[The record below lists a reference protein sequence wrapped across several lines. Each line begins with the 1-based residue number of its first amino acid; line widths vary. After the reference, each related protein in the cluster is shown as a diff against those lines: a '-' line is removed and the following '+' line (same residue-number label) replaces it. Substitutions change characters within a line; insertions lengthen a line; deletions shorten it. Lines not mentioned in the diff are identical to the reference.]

1 MTTITTLFSKI
12 NDSQVISD
20 RVKSVASNLA
30 RIIVFPL
37 LGILGFLL
45 LWSVAAQNI
54 NTSLGKFPGPAAV
67 VEQFGN
73 LYDEHVREGQKADDF
88 YARQEKRNAA
98 RVASDPGYEPRIRD
112 YTGKETFLDQ
122 IVTSLVT
129 VISGFLLA
137 AILAIPLGIA
147 VGLSRPLNAAVNPIV
162 QIFKPVSPLAWLP
175 LVTMVVSA
183 VYDTPDPSIP
193 KAFLNSMITVTLC
206 CLWPMV
212 INTSVGVA
220 SIDSDL
226 VNVSKVLRLPPLT
239 HVRKIVLPA
248 SIPMIFTGMR
258 LSFGVAWMVLIAA
271 EMLAQS
277 PGLGKFVWDE
287 FQNGSSDSLSR
298 IMAAVL
304 TIGFIGFL
312 LDRGMLQIQRYVSW
326 DKASADR

>member
-12 NDSQVISD
+12 NDSQLGSD
-20 RVKSVASNLA
+20 RVKSMASELA

-37 LGILGFLL
+37 LGVLVFLL

-67 VEQFGN
+67 VEQFGS
-73 LYDEHVREGQKADDF
+73 LYDEHVREREKADAF
-88 YARQEKRNAA
+88 YERQEKRNAA
-98 RVASDPGYEPRIRD
+98 RVAKDPDYVSKVRD

-137 AILAIPLGIA
+137 AIIAIPLGIA
-147 VGLSRPLNAAVNPIV
+147 VGLSRPLNSAVNPIV

-183 VYDTPDPSIP
+183 VYDTPDPAVP
-193 KAFLNSMITVTLC
+193 KSFLNSMITVTLC

-271 EMLAQS
+271 EMLAQN

-304 TIGFIGFL
+304 VIGFIGFL